1 MDHTLL
7 DIITHPSLLPG
18 LQPAEQTN
26 IVRQARN
33 AGLLGF
39 LEARIGFT
47 NVSGK
52 LRDHLLSAK
61 VHADYNN
68 QVLTWEINRLGK
80 ILAPMQGPIILL
92 KGAAYKALDLGLA
105 EGRLSSDVDL
115 LLPREQLPEAE
126 SLLLSAGWRP
136 LSDDDYE
143 QHYYREWMHELPPL
157 QNDVRNTVV
166 DLHHTILPLT
176 SRLKPDPDK
185 LISAAVPMEHT
196 PFHTLTP
203 EDTVLHRATHLFH
216 DGDLR
221 DSLREMVDIHELLV
235 CYSEQREFFIHLS
248 QRAHEL
254 GLAKPLFYALYFCRR
269 LLRTDIPEQVISDLA
284 PYANPALIRKLL
296 CYLMEQQLS
305 SVSLGRRGLLPKL
318 SGWILFVRSHW
329 IKMPPLMLTRHLLT
343 QIRRRGGIK
352 PG

>member
-1 MDHTLL
+1 M
-7 DIITHPSLLPG
+7 
-18 LQPAEQTN
+18 
-26 IVRQARN
+26 
-33 AGLLGF
+33 LGF
-39 LEARIGFT
+39 LEARIGFS
-47 NVSGK
+47 NASGK

-80 ILAPMQGPIILL
+80 ILARMPGPIILL

-126 SLLLSAGWRP
+126 ALLLSAGWRH

-157 QNDVRNTVV
+157 RNEIRNTVV
-166 DLHHTILPLT
+166 DLHHSILPLT

-221 DSLREMVDIHELLV
+221 DSLRELVDIHELLT
-235 CYSEQREFFIHLS
+235 CYSVQGDFLDRLSRRAREL
-248 QRAHEL
+248 E
-254 GLAKPLFYALYFCRR
+254 LAKPLFYALYFCRH
-269 LLRTDIPEQVISDLA
+269 LLRTDIPDRVIAALTPDA
-284 PYANPALIRKLL
+284 GPALVRKIL
-296 CYLMEQQLS
+296 CRLMELQLRS
-305 SVSLGRRGLLPKL
+305 APLGQRGLLPKI
-318 SGWILFVRSHW
+318 SGWILFLRSHW
-329 IKMPPLMLTRHLLT
+329 IKMPPFMLIRHLLT
-343 QIRRRGGIK
+343 QIRRRGGIRS
-352 PG
+352 G